1 MVFLDRLIY
10 LAIVYDLA
18 KVWDHRNDFSE
29 FFEFRQVGHSENW
42 YIWSPTYRPEYLGL
56 KVY

>member
-18 KVWDHRNDFSE
+18 KIWDHRNDFSK
-29 FFEFRQVGHSENW
+29 FFEFRQVKYSEN
-42 YIWSPTYRPEYLGL
+42 
-56 KVY
+56 